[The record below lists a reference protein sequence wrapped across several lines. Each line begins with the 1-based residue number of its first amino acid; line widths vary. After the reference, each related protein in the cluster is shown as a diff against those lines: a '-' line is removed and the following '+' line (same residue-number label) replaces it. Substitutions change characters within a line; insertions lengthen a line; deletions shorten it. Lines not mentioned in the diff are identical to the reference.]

1 MGQNKSLIVVA
12 HMAWPEP
19 GSAIRRAV
27 FSLAFL
33 IRDSGSVLYGR
44 PKILPDR
51 FSISGVIGDGNQS
64 VNEP

>member
-1 MGQNKSLIVVA
+1 MGQNKSLMVVA
-12 HMAWPEP
+12 QMGWPGP
-19 GSAIRRAV
+19 GSAIRRSES
-27 FSLAFL
+27 SLAYFY
-33 IRDSGSVLYGR
+33 SEKWECPYGR